1 MGNCLWTCKDCGLK
15 ILSTKKKNEERL
27 LEEVADS
34 KSGKKYAQGKPGT
47 LFIPDGK
54 EAHKDTKVMSEDLK
68 RLPLAKQETV

>member
-1 MGNCLWTCKDCGLK
+1 M
-15 ILSTKKKNEERL
+15 
-27 LEEVADS
+27 ADS

-54 EAHKDTKVMSEDLK
+54 EAHKDTKVMSEGLK